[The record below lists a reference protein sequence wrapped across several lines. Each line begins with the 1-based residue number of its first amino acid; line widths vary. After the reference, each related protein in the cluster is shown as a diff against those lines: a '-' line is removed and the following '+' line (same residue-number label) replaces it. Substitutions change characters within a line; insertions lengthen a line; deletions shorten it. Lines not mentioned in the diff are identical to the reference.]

1 MALQEININAH
12 SYAINNILY
21 FVTSLTSML
30 SNELITTFMDSDT
43 MFNYARLMSIMSMED
58 DYLQLLIGAAPLAP
72 DHEAKKSLEF
82 EQMEFHKLE

>member
-1 MALQEININAH
+1 MALQEINVNAH
-12 SYAINNILY
+12 SYAINHILY
-21 FVTSLTSML
+21 FVTSMTTML
-30 SNELITTFMDSDT
+30 SDELITNFMDSDT

-82 EQMEFHKLE
+82 EQMEFHKVE